1 MGYPPIKQYGDAYQ
15 SLEVRRR
22 GHALLYRLT
31 LSYKLVER
39 MILGKPQYSFAT
51 SHLFSTWAG
60 PVEYRSNMCLIHTPC
75 VHCKEMGVLRVIL
88 SMHKKQTAELSAP
101 LCLLLADKRGVFP
114 PRGGSLHFDVQ
125 EDYGYRVRFEL
136 ELVNG

>member
-60 PVEYRSNMCLIHTPC
+60 PVEYRSYMYLVHVPC
-75 VHCKEMGVLRVIL
+75 EHCSEMGVLRGIL

-101 LCLLLADKRGVFP
+101 LCLLLADKHGVFP
-114 PRGGSLHFDVQ
+114 PKGSSLHFDTQ
-125 EDYGYRVRFEL
+125 EDFGYRVRFEI